1 MRVEHAETHLQ
12 GAVDGRAVMQVLRG
26 YPRRGHGEVG
36 NLALLKLLDE
46 GVERLGGGAEPLRI
60 ARQQGIHGLRLTRRE
75 RALLLFHATPS
86 KSR

>member
-1 MRVEHAETHLQ
+1 MV
-12 GAVDGRAVMQVLRG
+12 VPVMQVLRG

-46 GVERLGGGAEPLRI
+46 GVEHVALARTGVARQEHVT